1 VGTQCSRYSAGVI
14 HCNATDLNIAN
25 GNWQGQ
31 LVRILI
37 AEDRQIVRMALAQ
50 RIAESDPDWFI
61 CGEAMD
67 GREAVE
73 KAKKLKPDVV
83 VLDYAMPV
91 LDGIKAGREV
101 LAILPGVGVLVYT
114 FMVFPAMERMAID
127 AGIHAVVQKADSS
140 ALIAEIR
147 KLQDRKSTLGAAA
160 VRNGAIREAEVEEP
174 PSADGEPV

>member
-1 VGTQCSRYSAGVI
+1 
-14 HCNATDLNIAN
+14 
-25 GNWQGQ
+25 
-31 LVRILI
+31 
-37 AEDRQIVRMALAQ
+37 
-50 RIAESDPDWFI
+50 
-61 CGEAMD
+61 MD

-101 LAILPGVGVLVYT
+101 LASFPGIAVLVYT
-114 FMVFPAMERMAID
+114 FMVFPAIERMAKD

-147 KLQDRKSTLGAAA
+147 RLMARKGAIDAEQPADERGAAQDGLA
-160 VRNGAIREAEVEEP
+160 ERPAQRNGGRTVN
-174 PSADGEPV
+174 

>member
-1 VGTQCSRYSAGVI
+1 
-14 HCNATDLNIAN
+14 
-25 GNWQGQ
+25 
-31 LVRILI
+31 
-37 AEDRQIVRMALAQ
+37 MALAQ

-67 GREAVE
+67 GREAIE

-101 LAILPGVGVLVYT
+101 LALLPGVGVLVYT
-114 FMVFPAMERMAID
+114 FMVFPAIERMAKD

-147 KLQDRKSTLGAAA
+147 KLRDRKSTLVNKTAKDRVSSDADVEGPLA
-160 VRNGAIREAEVEEP
+160 V
-174 PSADGEPV
+174 DGDPH

>member
-1 VGTQCSRYSAGVI
+1 M
-14 HCNATDLNIAN
+14 
-25 GNWQGQ
+25 
-31 LVRILI
+31 VRILI

-67 GREAVE
+67 GREAIE

-101 LAILPGVGVLVYT
+101 LALLPGVGVLVYT
-114 FMVFPAMERMAID
+114 FMVFPAIERMAKD

-147 KLQDRKSTLGAAA
+147 KLRDRKSTLVNKTAKDRVSSDADVEGPLA
-160 VRNGAIREAEVEEP
+160 V
-174 PSADGEPV
+174 DGDPH